1 MGTKKR
7 SAEQVRFSVSPEQ
20 ATAIACLDPVQIWLL
35 CAHRVAS
42 DIGFRIEDRVL
53 CNRLDTSEDQAKAVF
68 AILDHYSV
76 GVAVR
81 GISPAGVVGELTA
94 TKIKPEYAV
103 LLANAADEI
112 AHGLR
117 ILNKSQSYFL
127 AGNLHEMRS
136 QLAKIESAIEKQRQE

>member
-1 MGTKKR
+1 M
-7 SAEQVRFSVSPEQ
+7 
-20 ATAIACLDPVQIWLL
+20 
-35 CAHRVAS
+35 
-42 DIGFRIEDRVL
+42 
-53 CNRLDTSEDQAKAVF
+53 DTSEDQAKAVF